1 MSVVRAAM
9 HRISGDVEESRV
21 LPESAVITP
30 PQQHCVG
37 TPQSSYDSVRT
48 ISWTFAIDVDGL
60 FAADQQFR
68 TMISQLQTSAQDA
81 NDARHLIESQVAS
94 CVPHAAEDLK
104 KLENSALDT
113 VKLLELLRGAISTYA
128 WAVQKVRDNF
138 RSIREDARK
147 TGLTVSECGESAFI
161 HLSEAQRD
169 SHSTLFT
176 SLSQRCAWAK
186 NNLESANYQFA
197 TDLSEIDT
205 SNIERILGSLVKR
218 FRDKFLPPQGYH
230 AEWKM
235 PKYLQGLVNDGVKTF
250 HGAYLFNKNAIFSP
264 TEDYVHLN
272 SWRRFIER
280 GKLSNWKP
288 TRGRHVHEARHGPK
302 VPEGAKPGRL
312 AQNSGEVT
320 QAIRVDGEASSVLK
334 NVSKL
339 ESGAKLLGGGVAI
352 AGGGLSALESYQSD
366 TYHHPEMGTGTKITR
381 AGIKGILTAGFGY
394 AGATYGAQIGAA
406 LAAPLGPL
414 GIVAGGLI
422 GGILGGWMGSSAG
435 DAGATLLNDNVF
447 AS

>member
-1 MSVVRAAM
+1 M
-9 HRISGDVEESRV
+9 
-21 LPESAVITP
+21 LPDSAVLTP
-30 PQQHCVG
+30 PQSYCIG
-37 TPQSSYDSVRT
+37 TPQSSYDSVKT

-60 FAADQQFR
+60 FAADQQFQ
-68 TMISQLQTSAQDA
+68 TMISQLRNSAQDA
-81 NDARHLIESQVAS
+81 HDARHLIESQVAS
-94 CVPHAAEDLK
+94 CVPQAAEDLK

-128 WAVQKVRDNF
+128 WAVQKVRDSF

-147 TGLTVSECGESAFI
+147 AGLTVSECGESAFI
-161 HLSEAQRD
+161 HLSEQQRD
-169 SHSTLFT
+169 SHSALFS
-176 SLSQRCAWAK
+176 SLSKRCSWTK
-186 NNLESANYQFA
+186 NNLESANHEFA
-197 TDLSEIDT
+197 TDLSKLDT
-205 SNIERILGSLVKR
+205 SDIERILGSLVKR

-235 PKYLQGLVNDGVKTF
+235 PKYLQGLVTDGVKTF

-264 TEDYVHLN
+264 NEDYVHLN
-272 SWRRFIER
+272 SWRRFRER

-288 TRGRHVHEARHGPK
+288 TRGRHVHQARHSPR
-302 VPEGAKPGRL
+302 VPEGAKPGLMAR
-312 AQNSGEVT
+312 NSGEVT
-320 QAIRVDGEASSVLK
+320 QAIRVDGEAPSVLK

-339 ESGAKLLGGGVAI
+339 ESGGKLLGGGLAI

-366 TYHHPEMGTGTKITR
+366 TYHHPEMGEGTKVAR
-381 AGIKGILTAGFGY
+381 AGIKGIATAGLGY

-406 LAAPLGPL
+406 LGAPLGPL

-422 GGILGGWMGSSAG
+422 GGVLGGWMGSSFG
-435 DAGATLLNDNVF
+435 DAGATFFNDAAL

>member
-1 MSVVRAAM
+1 M
-9 HRISGDVEESRV
+9 
-21 LPESAVITP
+21 LPDSAVLTP
-30 PQQHCVG
+30 PQSYCIG
-37 TPQSSYDSVRT
+37 TPQSSYDSVKT

-60 FAADQQFR
+60 FAADQQFQ
-68 TMISQLQTSAQDA
+68 TMISQLRNSAQDA
-81 NDARHLIESQVAS
+81 PDARHLIESQVAS
-94 CVPHAAEDLK
+94 CVPQAAEDLK

-128 WAVQKVRDNF
+128 WAVQKVRDSF

-147 TGLTVSECGESAFI
+147 AGLTVSECGESAFI
-161 HLSEAQRD
+161 HLSEQQRD
-169 SHSTLFT
+169 SHSALFS
-176 SLSQRCAWAK
+176 SLSKRCSWTK
-186 NNLESANYQFA
+186 NNLESANHEFA
-197 TDLSEIDT
+197 TDLSKLDT
-205 SNIERILGSLVKR
+205 SDIERILGSLVKR

-235 PKYLQGLVNDGVKTF
+235 PKYLQGLVTDGVKTF

-264 TEDYVHLN
+264 NEDYVHLN
-272 SWRRFIER
+272 SWRRFRER

-288 TRGRHVHEARHGPK
+288 TRGRHVHQARHSPR
-302 VPEGAKPGRL
+302 VPEGAKPGLMAR
-312 AQNSGEVT
+312 NSGEVT
-320 QAIRVDGEASSVLK
+320 QAIRVDGEAPSVLK

-339 ESGAKLLGGGVAI
+339 ESGGKLLGGGLAI

-366 TYHHPEMGTGTKITR
+366 TYHHPEMGEGTKVAR
-381 AGIKGILTAGFGY
+381 AGIKGIATAGLGY

-406 LAAPLGPL
+406 LGAPLGPL

-422 GGILGGWMGSSAG
+422 GGVLGGWMGSSFG
-435 DAGATLLNDNVF
+435 DAGATFFNDAAL